1 MNMKHHWHQGSS
13 SSHERLLNTPP
24 ASKSLTTH
32 FECFNFM
39 HAFHYKS
46 WPEAF
51 LDKPSNQTILHRLL
65 KSNFVLCQ
73 HKQFNLMVS
82 LLSKHCVP
90 FKSPLKGRTPLCP
103 PRYTSTPK
111 QNSTSQLPFL
121 FNTEFPEV
129 NWPKTPTLI

>member
-13 SSHERLLNTPP
+13 SSHQRLLNTLP
-24 ASKSLTTH
+24 ASKSSTTH
-32 FECFNFM
+32 FKCFNFM
-39 HAFHYKS
+39 HAFHYKP

-73 HKQFNLMVS
+73 HKQFNLMFS
-82 LLSKHCVP
+82 LLSKHCVL
-90 FKSPLKGRTPLCP
+90 FKTLLQGRTPLCP
-103 PRYTSTPK
+103 SRPAH
-111 QNSTSQLPFL
+111 QNKTSQPPFL

-129 NWPKTPTLI
+129 SWPNLSTLI